1 MNGRQRHLVTDTL
14 GMLMVVLVT
23 TAALQDREGGRLV
36 LDRARVA
43 TPSIVLVWA
52 NGGYAGM
59 LVAFAT

>member
-1 MNGRQRHLVTDTL
+1 
-14 GMLMVVLVT
+14 MVVLVT